1 MIESHKSSHADE
13 VFDERVASARAAA
26 CRSAIDMAL
35 HRGMHS
41 ETVHHANTVH
51 SKPMTPQLGD
61 MSELTSHLL
70 ASFFRH
76 ATDHAFYV
84 VDPVNEV
91 VLWNAGASCLLGWP
105 AEDAIGMHGARF
117 YPDDAVR
124 RGEPARDLAAARS
137 DGQITRVDWRVR
149 PDSTEF
155 LARVSITALLD
166 ETDGQ
171 IIGYAHVLRDI
182 TAQHATEEALKASAN
197 HLQSILSTV
206 PDAMVVIDERGIVI
220 SFSAAAERLF
230 GYIEAEV
237 VGRNVSML
245 MPSPDRERHDGYIE
259 RYLRTGERRII
270 GIGRAVVGQ
279 RRDGSTF
286 PMELSVGE
294 AHGEKQ
300 RVFTGF
306 IRDLTERQRTQHQ
319 LEELQDELIHIARV
333 SAMGTMAS
341 TLAHELNQPITAVAN
356 YVQGVRMLVSED
368 ASDAETTAMVED
380 ALDGAYNEAMRA
392 GQIVRRLR
400 AFVAR
405 GESEKTIEP
414 LLPLVS
420 ETGGF
425 AALDAHQKNITVIFD
440 LDPEASPVL
449 VDRIQIQQ
457 VLLNL
462 LRNAIEAVA
471 DSPAR
476 EVVVTTRNDGDE
488 MVRVTVSDTGP
499 GIAPAVRD
507 QLFTAFTTTKAE
519 GMGLGLS
526 ICRTIVEANGGR
538 IWTEPGVSGGATF
551 HFTLIK
557 AKG

>member
-1 MIESHKSSHADE
+1 
-13 VFDERVASARAAA
+13 
-26 CRSAIDMAL
+26 MAL
-35 HRGMHS
+35 Q
-41 ETVHHANTVH
+41 T
-51 SKPMTPQLGD
+51 GD
-61 MSELTSHLL
+61 MPELAQRLL
-70 ASFFRH
+70 ASCFRDVI
-76 ATDHAFYV
+76 DHAFYV
-84 VDPVNEV
+84 VSPDNQV
-91 VLWNAGASCLLGWP
+91 VLWNAGAACLLGWP
-105 AEDAIGMHGARF
+105 VEEAIGMDAARF
-117 YPDDAVR
+117 YPEDAVQ
-124 RGEPARDLAAARS
+124 RGEPAHDLAAARS
-137 DGQITRVDWRVR
+137 NGRIMRVDWRSR
-149 PDSTEF
+149 SDSTEF
-155 LARVSITALLD
+155 LAQVSVTALRGED
-166 ETDGQ
+166 DGQ

-182 TAQHATEEALKASAN
+182 TPQRATEEALKASAN

-206 PDAMVVIDERGIVI
+206 PDAMVVIDEQGLII

-230 GYIEAEV
+230 GYTEAQV

-259 RYLRTGERRII
+259 RYLRTGEKRII
-270 GIGRAVVGQ
+270 GIGRVVVGQ
-279 RRDGSTF
+279 RQDGSTF

-300 RVFTGF
+300 RVFTAF

-319 LEELQDELIHIARV
+319 LEELQDELIHVARV

-356 YVQGVRMLVSED
+356 YVQGVRSIIGEA
-368 ASDAETTAMVED
+368 ASNAETMAMVED
-380 ALDGAYNEAMRA
+380 ALDGAYNEALRA

-400 AFVAR
+400 SFVAR
-405 GESEKTIEP
+405 GESEKSIES

-420 ETGGF
+420 ETGGL
-425 AALDAHQKNITVIFD
+425 AALDARQKNIQVIFD

-471 DSPAR
+471 ESPIR
-476 EVVVTTRNDGDE
+476 EVNVITRNEGDD

-499 GIAPAVRD
+499 GIDPAVRD

-526 ICRTIVEANGGR
+526 ICRTIIEANGGR
-538 IWTEPGVSGGATF
+538 IWAEPGETGGATF